1 MRKYVYIPEM
11 VKLSLMKALLQ
22 VDVKYVVRN
31 KKGKIVA
38 RGMVRATVRS
48 GDATKTTFG
57 NTLRVVLYLLYAMH
71 GCKYDYVIWV
81 AGDDASVWFDE
92 QYADDVLT
100 RMYERVYTKDPLAH
114 HGLG

>member
-11 VKLSLMKALLQ
+11 LKLSLMKALLQ

-71 GCKYDYVIWV
+71 GC
-81 AGDDASVWFDE
+81 
-92 QYADDVLT
+92 
-100 RMYERVYTKDPLAH
+100 
-114 HGLG
+114 